1 MRILIFIILLSCCF
15 KLSYAQSD
23 KVIGVWMSEEK
34 DGKVEI
40 TKRNNKY
47 YGKIIWIAQKNYIN
61 GEPKKDLNNPDPA
74 LRKRSNLGLEI
85 LKDFIYD
92 SDDKEWTDGTVYDP
106 KNGSTYSCYMWFE
119 GNNEN
124 VLNIRGY
131 IGFSLLG
138 RTTLW
143 TKTTKS
149 E

>member
-1 MRILIFIILLSCCF
+1 MFIVVFSFCF
-15 KLSYAQSD
+15 KLNYAQVD

-47 YGKIIWIAQKNYIN
+47 YGKIIWIAQKNYVN

-74 LRKRSNLGLEI
+74 LRTRSNLGLEI

-119 GNNEN
+119 DDNEN

-143 TKTTKS
+143 TKTTKP

>member
-15 KLSYAQSD
+15 RLSYAQAD

-47 YGKIIWIAQKNYIN
+47 YGKIIWVAPKNYIN

-74 LRKRSNLGLEI
+74 LRTRSNLGLEI

-92 SDDKEWTDGTVYDP
+92 SDDKEWIDGTVYDP